1 MSGPSAEK
9 DAGLK
14 AEYDAAN
21 AALWQAEADY
31 EHAVM
36 SRDPDTI
43 RAAHE
48 PYHEAQNRYHRALGA
63 LVDSRRPT
71 TGVRPAFEAL
81 LNDPTQQLDTH
92 GEVLA
97 AVYQNVTSDTACACT
112 NPKCPRHYRG
122 GSDA

>member
-1 MSGPSAEK
+1 MNERAVDC

-21 AALWQAEADY
+21 AALWQAESDY
-31 EHAVM
+31 EGAVM
-36 SRDPDTI
+36 SRDPKAM
-43 RAAHE
+43 RAARE
-48 PYHEAQNRYHRALGA
+48 PFREAQNRYHRALGA

-71 TGVRPAFEAL
+71 AGVRPTFEAL

-92 GEVLA
+92 SEVLA
-97 AVYQNVTSDTACACT
+97 AVYRNVTSDTACACT

>member
-1 MSGPSAEK
+1 MPDADY

-14 AEYDAAN
+14 VEYDAAN

-31 EHAVM
+31 EDAVM
-36 SRDPDTI
+36 SRDPEAI
-43 RAAHE
+43 QAARE
-48 PYHEAQNRYHRALGA
+48 PYHEAMNRYHRALGA

-71 TGVRPAFEAL
+71 TGVRPTFEAL

-92 GEVLA
+92 SEVFA